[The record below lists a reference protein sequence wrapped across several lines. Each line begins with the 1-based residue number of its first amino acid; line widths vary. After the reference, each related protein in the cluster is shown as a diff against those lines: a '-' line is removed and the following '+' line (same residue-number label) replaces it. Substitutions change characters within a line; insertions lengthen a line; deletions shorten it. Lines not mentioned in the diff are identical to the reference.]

1 MKRSNLQHSILQPR
15 NELKQYVRRI
25 LITHGDDNTDEIMP
39 IVPTGFAYLTYSR
52 YPVMF
57 SYNER
62 NISTDDK
69 YYLVGQ
75 LEHEKPAFSIKGK
88 FFHVGLELYPLV
100 PFYAFGITGE
110 KLTDTGLISNPLYEL
125 VGRDTIDRVE
135 KQDSAEIVAEK
146 LQLILVE
153 LLRKPPLQFLLE
165 KCLEEIY
172 ASRGNIPVNELAER
186 LDISERS
193 LRRQFKEYVGI
204 GIKKYEKTIQFNSVF
219 ETISN
224 GNHEEIYRMALEHGF
239 YDHAHFI
246 NFFTELLGTSPQKFI
261 NNPDDFL
268 LTYLSNAK
276 QKIE

>member
-1 MKRSNLQHSILQPR
+1 MERSNLQHSILQPR

-25 LITHGDDNTDEIMP
+25 LITQGDENTDEIMP
-39 IVPTGFAYLTYSR
+39 IVPTGFAYFTYSR
-52 YPVMF
+52 YPLLF
-57 SYNER
+57 NYNELK
-62 NISTDDK
+62 ISTNDK

-110 KLTDTGLISNPLYEL
+110 KLTDTGLFSDPLYEL
-125 VGRDTIDRVE
+125 VGRDTIDRIE
-135 KQDSAEIVAEK
+135 MLDSAEIVAEK
-146 LQLILVE
+146 LQLILLD
-153 LLRKPPLQFLLE
+153 LLKEHSRQFLLE
-165 KCLEEIY
+165 KSLEEIY
-172 ASRGNIPVNELAER
+172 ASRGNIPVNELAKR

-224 GNHEEIYRMALEHGF
+224 GNHEEIYRMALEYGF

-246 NFFTELLGTSPQKFI
+246 NLFTELLGTSPQKFI

-268 LTYLSNAK
+268 LTYLANAAR
-276 QKIE
+276 E